1 METSLMFS
9 LSKSAYDFLELP
21 VSFNNQKE
29 KEKKKE
35 NRRKKLRKQI
45 QNDEA
50 GTRKDERLN

>member
-1 METSLMFS
+1 VFP
-9 LSKSAYDFLELP
+9 YDFLELP

>member
-1 METSLMFS
+1 MFS
-9 LSKSAYDFLELP
+9 LSKSAYYFLELP

-29 KEKKKE
+29 KEKKKGKPD
-35 NRRKKLRKQI
+35 RQKKLRKQI